1 MDQGRIV
8 RKSCLII
15 KTDEGYVIRQKIGK
29 KKYQNVLVV
38 PEQGTQEDTVI
49 NLALALM
56 EDS

>member
-1 MDQGRIV
+1 M